1 MLAGQL
7 LTRGRDGGL
16 TQPAAQEV
24 EESEQNPQRGQRAC
38 QASPQGEVGHPGI
51 GTNFSQILKIAIFPS
66 TITYPC
72 IAGPVQ
78 IQRLTLQRLI
88 K

>member
-16 TQPAAQEV
+16 AQSAAQEV

-38 QASPQGEVGHPGI
+38 QAPPQGEVGHPGI
-51 GTNFSQILKIAIFPS
+51 GTNFSQILKIAI
-66 TITYPC
+66 TYPC